1 MGRKEKKQQEEQRGK
16 QKCRWK
22 RHKSEKQRFQKKVK
36 RKYESYVESKDRIW
50 VNFVVKMDHG

>member
-22 RHKSEKQRFQKKVK
+22 RHKSEKQRFQKTVK
-36 RKYESYVESKDRIW
+36 RKYQSYVENKDRI
-50 VNFVVKMDHG
+50 